1 MNIAQTQTSTIRW
14 DYALPPAVFDLAIRM
29 GADPL
34 LALPEIHLEQKGCMR
49 QKLDS
54 GKWTDFHAK
63 QTISLH
69 HCAFE
74 WRAWSGLGGMI
85 SVSDALAQGHGE
97 LEVCALGLF
106 RLAHFEDTN
115 ELARGELLRYLAE
128 LAWAPDAILLNR
140 ELRWRVISPREFIVA
155 AGQGDRA
162 AQLTLYLD
170 EEGRIA
176 EAFACD
182 RPFGVDGGFV
192 PTPWRGRMS
201 DYRRV
206 QGRWIPFAGEVAWV
220 VEGKEELYWVAALNK
235 WDLGAAAPLVEPV
248 DTPLI

>member
-1 MNIAQTQTSTIRW
+1 MIVSKESTATIRW
-14 DYALPPAVFDLAIRM
+14 DYELPPAVFDLAIRM

-34 LALPEIHLEQKGCMR
+34 LALPEIHLEQKGRMR

-54 GKWTDFHAK
+54 ETWTGFHAK

-85 SVSDALAQGHGE
+85 SVTDALAQGHGE

-115 ELARGELLRYLAE
+115 DLARGELMRYLAE

-140 ELRWRVISPREFIVA
+140 ELRWRVLSPREFNVS
-155 AGQGDRA
+155 AGEGDRA
-162 AQLTLYLD
+162 AQVTLYLD

-182 RPFGVDGGFV
+182 RPFGVDGSFV
-192 PTPWRGRMS
+192 PTPWRCRIS

-206 QGRWIPFAGEVAWV
+206 EGRWIPFAGEVAWV
-220 VEGKEELYWVAALNK
+220 LEGKEELYWVGIVNK
-235 WDLGAAAPLVEPV
+235 WGLGSPAPAHERVEM
-248 DTPLI
+248 PLI